1 MIPGPGRKRNALP
14 DVEEGPSL
22 RERRCYPAP
31 VSIVFLLVG
40 FVLLVLGG
48 DVLVR
53 SASSLAVRLG
63 ISPLVIGLTVVAFG
77 TSAPELAA
85 TLASS
90 LQGVPDLGVGNV
102 IGSNIAN
109 IGLILGAAAIL
120 GPIGYNAAFVRRDMP
135 ISLLALALLVPMA
148 LDGRLGRWDGLLL
161 LTALGTYLALLI
173 RHDRNA
179 VAGGVPD
186 DAADASLWRSVGG
199 VVLGVGFLVL
209 GADAVVRG
217 AVEIAG
223 ALGVPERVIGLTMV
237 AFGTSLPE
245 LASSVAAAARRQGDM
260 ILGNIAGSNI
270 FNVLA
275 VLGTAAGAT
284 VIPVSLAEVGTDLV
298 VAGAFAVALLLIL
311 VITGRIGR
319 IAGAVLLAGY
329 LAYVVALFVPA

>member
-1 MIPGPGRKRNALP
+1 
-14 DVEEGPSL
+14 
-22 RERRCYPAP
+22 

-53 SASSLAVRLG
+53 SASALATRLG
-63 ISPLVIGLTVVAFG
+63 ISPLAIGLTVVAFG

-85 TLASS
+85 TLASN

-102 IGSNIAN
+102 IGSNVAN
-109 IGLILGAAAIL
+109 VGLILGAAAIL
-120 GPIGYNAAFVRRDMP
+120 GPIGYNAAFVRRDVP
-135 ISLLALALLVPMA
+135 VSLVALALLAPMA

-179 VAGGVPD
+179 VAGEVPG
-186 DAADASLWRSVGG
+186 DAAASSLWRSVGG

-284 VIPVSLAEVGTDLV
+284 VIPISLAEVGTDLM
-298 VAGAFAVALLLIL
+298 VAGAFSLALLPIMA
-311 VITGRIGR
+311 ITGRLGR
-319 IAGAVLLAGY
+319 VAGVVLLASY
-329 LAYVVALFVPA
+329 LAYIVALFLPA

>member
-1 MIPGPGRKRNALP
+1 M
-14 DVEEGPSL
+14 
-22 RERRCYPAP
+22 
-31 VSIVFLLVG
+31 SIVLLLVG

-53 SASSLAVRLG
+53 SASSLAARLG
-63 ISPLVIGLTVVAFG
+63 ISPLAIGLTVVAFG

-120 GPIGYNAAFVRRDMP
+120 APIGYNAAFVRRDVP
-135 ISLLALALLVPMA
+135 VSLLALALLVPLM
-148 LDGRLGRWDGLLL
+148 LDGRLGRVDGLLL
-161 LTALGTYLALLI
+161 LTALGIYLALLI

-179 VAGGVPD
+179 VADEVPG
-186 DAADASLWRSVGG
+186 DAAASPLWRSVGG

-217 AVEIAG
+217 AVQIAG
-223 ALGVPERVIGLTMV
+223 VLGVPERVIGLTMV

-245 LASSVAAAARRQGDM
+245 LASSVAAAARRQADM

-284 VIPVSLAEVGTDLV
+284 VIPVSLAEIGTDLV
-298 VAGAFAVALLLIL
+298 VAGVFALAIL
-311 VITGRIGR
+311 PVMVITGRLGR
-319 IAGAVLLAGY
+319 IAGVALLAGY
-329 LAYVVALFVPA
+329 LAYVVTLFVPA

>member
-1 MIPGPGRKRNALP
+1 
-14 DVEEGPSL
+14 VSL
-22 RERRCYPAP
+22 L
-31 VSIVFLLVG
+31 FLVGG

-53 SASSLAVRLG
+53 SASALAIRLG

-90 LQGVPDLGVGNV
+90 VQGVPDLGVGNV
-102 IGSNIAN
+102 LGSNVAN
-109 IGLILGAAAIL
+109 VGLILGSAALMA
-120 GPIGYNAAFVRRDMP
+120 PIVSNEAFLRREVP
-135 ISLLALALLVPMA
+135 VALAVMALLVPLA

-161 LTALGTYLALLI
+161 LTVLGAYLALLI
-173 RHDRNA
+173 RHDRA
-179 VAGGVPD
+179 ALTGEVADGE
-186 DAADASLWRSVGG
+186 ATSLWRGVGG
-199 VVLGVGFLVL
+199 AVLGIGLLVL

-217 AVEIAG
+217 AVDIAA

-245 LASSVAAAARRQGDM
+245 LASSVAAAARREGDM

-275 VLGTAAGAT
+275 VLGTSAGAT
-284 VIPVSLAEVGTDLV
+284 VLPVRLSAIGPDLAVAMAFSAVLV
-298 VAGAFAVALLLIL
+298 PVMAATGRLGRLPGALLL
-311 VITGRIGR
+311 
-319 IAGAVLLAGY
+319 LAY
-329 LAYVVALFVPA
+329 LAYVTLLFLPG